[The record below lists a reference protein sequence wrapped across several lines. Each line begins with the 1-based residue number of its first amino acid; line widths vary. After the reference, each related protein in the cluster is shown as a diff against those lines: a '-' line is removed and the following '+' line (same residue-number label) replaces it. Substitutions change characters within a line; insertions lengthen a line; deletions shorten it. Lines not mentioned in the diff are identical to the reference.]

1 MPSPEEAKMI
11 FALQR
16 PSDASPEP
24 VPASQ
29 LRSSPGLVIPGANE
43 TVETVVERCGT
54 TGWNDEHMQL
64 LENIGEYWK

>member
-1 MPSPEEAKMI
+1 MPRPEEAKMI

-29 LRSSPGLVIPGANE
+29 LRSSPGLVIPGAKNE
-43 TVETVVERCGT
+43 TVQNMGKYWKLLGTALEFFGSQAVERS
-54 TGWNDEHMQL
+54 H
-64 LENIGEYWK
+64 